1 MLFVLFQLGDDRY
14 ALDASQVE
22 EILPLVAIKQ
32 IPLAPDGVAGV
43 ISYRGV
49 PVPVLDLSH
58 MALGRPAAR
67 RMNTRIVLAR
77 SPDRD
82 GTMRLLGL
90 IAEKVNNTVR
100 CERGEFA
107 DPGIYNPDAPWLG
120 QVAGAGLGL
129 VQWVNIGSLLSPQ
142 VRAVLFAAGAPEEAA

>member
-14 ALDASQVE
+14 ALDAAQVE

-32 IPLAPDGVAGV
+32 IPRAPNGVAGV
-43 ISYRGV
+43 ISYRGS
-49 PVPVLDLSH
+49 PVPVLDLSL
-58 MALGRPAAR
+58 MALGRPSAR
-67 RMNTRIVLAR
+67 RMNTRIVMAR

-100 CERGEFA
+100 CEKGEFA
-107 DPGIYNPDAPWLG
+107 DPGVYNPDAPWLG
-120 QVAGAGLGL
+120 AVAGDSMGL
-129 VQWVNIGSLLSPQ
+129 VQWVNIGSLLAPE
-142 VRAVLFAAGAPEEAA
+142 VRAVLFAAAEEAA

>member
-32 IPLAPDGVAGV
+32 VPLAPGGVAGV
-43 ISYRGV
+43 ISHRGV
-49 PVPVLDLSH
+49 PVPVLDLSQ
-58 MALGRPAAR
+58 MALGRASAR
-67 RMNTRIVLAR
+67 RMNTRIVLVR
-77 SPDRD
+77 WPDPD
-82 GTMRLLGL
+82 GSMRLLGL

-107 DPGIYNPDAPWLG
+107 DPGVYNPDAPWLG
-120 QVAGAGLGL
+120 EVAGDAMGL

-142 VRAVLFAAGAPEEAA
+142 VRAVLFAGAAPREAG

>member
-1 MLFVLFQLGDDRY
+1 MLFFLFQLGDDRY
-14 ALDASQVE
+14 ALDAAQVE

-49 PVPVLDLSH
+49 AVPVLDLSQ

-67 RMNTRIVLAR
+67 RMNTRIVLAHA
-77 SPDRD
+77 PDGD
-82 GTMRLLGL
+82 GKLRLLGL

-107 DPGIYNPDAPWLG
+107 DPGIYNPEAPWLG
-120 QVAGAGLGL
+120 QVASDGLGL
-129 VQWVNIGSLLSPQ
+129 VQWVNVGSLLSPQ
-142 VRAVLFAAGAPEEAA
+142 VRAVLFAAAAQEAG